1 MVRKEDEPKEDRI
14 LESNEIE
21 SENYNFVVEDD
32 KMVEKESKD
41 SKIIAKE
48 EEPNDI
54 GNDDKTSNLEDETFK
69 DETKIEEE
77 GECMEYEPPIDLV
90 DVRDES
96 VYESL
101 IEKMLSCSLNFDF
114 RIEKRDPSNLKIP
127 CMIGHK
133 FIANVYIDL
142 DLPMTVMS
150 LAYYNAIMNQGYE
163 HRGLNFVR
171 IRKDRHV
178 FVGNMKTTK
187 LILDR
192 GKGLITFM
200 DEVKEVTFKIPYRD
214 SEMDDLTSE
223 GHGLFSSRIIL
234 SDDDFR
240 RGCES
245 PLDLENIFYKGIDKL
260 GSSYS

>member
-1 MVRKEDEPKEDRI
+1 MVRKKDEPKEDRI

-21 SENYNFVVEDD
+21 SENHNYVVEDD

-54 GNDDKTSNLEDETFK
+54 GNDDRTSDLEDETFK

-77 GECMEYEPPIDLV
+77 GEWMEYEPPIDLV
-90 DVRDES
+90 DVPDES

-133 FIANVYIDL
+133 FIANVYINL

-163 HRGLNFVR
+163 HRGLNSIG

-178 FVGNMKTTK
+178 FVRNMSHVMDFTILENVEANIDPSLSQEFFGRPFVETTK
-187 LILDR
+187 LILDK

-214 SEMDDLTSE
+214 SEMDV
-223 GHGLFSSRIIL
+223 
-234 SDDDFR
+234 
-240 RGCES
+240 
-245 PLDLENIFYKGIDKL
+245 
-260 GSSYS
+260 